1 MRFQLQ
7 RKTLTALSL
16 GCLLAWSAG
25 CASTPPAAVPPAK
38 PPVTVHA
45 MVDTQKLLD
54 AHPLRSKL
62 RQMEQ
67 ALADAD
73 AKAAD
78 NSAAMETARQEFE
91 AAMKVRENE
100 DKAAIEKKQ
109 TQLGDEL
116 NEQRRLYIEVLEK
129 EYRPLLFNIDLKLT
143 TLQASAAEKQNLQK
157 EKDRLEAERR
167 QKLTKKE
174 EELAARFQ
182 KEMEAF
188 VGDLSKKSEVY
199 ANQWMADR
207 MKKIQ
212 QAAAPSPEMEKQKR
226 EIMELSGKM
235 VQDVRTAVTK
245 VAVQEKIDMVWLR
258 SAVRQP
264 LKDITDQVARE
275 LANIK

>member
-7 RKTLTALSL
+7 RKTLTTLSL

-25 CASTPPAAVPPAK
+25 CASTPPVAPPAK

-45 MVDTQKLLD
+45 MVDAPKLLE
-54 AHPLRSKL
+54 AHPSRSKL

-67 ALADAD
+67 ALAEAD
-73 AKAAD
+73 AKTAD
-78 NSAAMETARQEFE
+78 NTAAMETGRQEFE

-116 NEQRRLYIEVLEK
+116 NEQRRLYIETLEK

-143 TLQASAAEKQNLQK
+143 TVQASATEKQKLQQ
-157 EKDRLEAERR
+157 EKDRLEGERR

-182 KEMEAF
+182 SEMDAF
-188 VGDLSKKSEVY
+188 AADLSKKSEAY
-199 ANQWMADR
+199 ADQWMADR

-212 QAAAPSPEMEKQKR
+212 QAAAPSPAMEKQR
-226 EIMELSGKM
+226 QEIVELSGRM
-235 VQDVRTAVTK
+235 IQDVRTAVTK
-245 VAVQEKIDMVWLR
+245 VAIQEKIDMVWLR
-258 SAVRQP
+258 AAVRQP

-275 LANIK
+275 LANTK